1 MEDNVVLAPAIRR
14 LRRADSLS
22 IISAESPIVQV
33 RRRCRH
39 TGMTHPRSAAA
50 VVLLLWQCGPLWAQ
64 PAAPGGSPVAE
75 AAPAVR
81 PSEYRGKLEAYGAAR
96 QAFEDEAKA
105 YWTTVGEKR
114 RLRNAKRRAG
124 EGIVLADYVLTQPPV
139 YSGPARP
146 PDPSGV
152 ERPPRPYV
160 PVVSDFLQAAK
171 GHFGFVPRRPR
182 SEIEFKRAYAKA
194 AAAAGI
200 SREQAVRIYGFEVG
214 GNGTYQVQAGREY
227 SREARAISTALG
239 YNQLLNVNSVNLLAE
254 QGDLFIRTLSARS
267 ASLAGDAKEALEK
280 KIGVLERMV
289 AFCRTVPNAWGEQ
302 EKLANT
308 PKGLGVHA
316 MNLDIDVGPLLQTH
330 KLLASIVFARSKGF
344 RGALTAAELE
354 MMNLTGDGNGFDILT
369 MPAAL
374 REQVPTS
381 NFFLRGGYERNP
393 VAIRHNTVA
402 KLLAVTNARMDR
414 AVTLQGAK
422 DLAALF

>member
-1 MEDNVVLAPAIRR
+1 
-14 LRRADSLS
+14 
-22 IISAESPIVQV
+22 
-33 RRRCRH
+33 
-39 TGMTHPRSAAA
+39 
-50 VVLLLWQCGPLWAQ
+50 
-64 PAAPGGSPVAE
+64 
-75 AAPAVR
+75 
-81 PSEYRGKLEAYGAAR
+81 
-96 QAFEDEAKA
+96 
-105 YWTTVGEKR
+105 
-114 RLRNAKRRAG
+114 
-124 EGIVLADYVLTQPPV
+124 
-139 YSGPARP
+139 
-146 PDPSGV
+146 
-152 ERPPRPYV
+152 V